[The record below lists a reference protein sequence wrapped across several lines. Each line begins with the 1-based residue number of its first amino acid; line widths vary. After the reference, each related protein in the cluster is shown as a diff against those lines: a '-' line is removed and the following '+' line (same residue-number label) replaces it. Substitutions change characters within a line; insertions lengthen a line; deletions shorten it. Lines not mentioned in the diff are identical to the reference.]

1 MSNEVSL
8 LGSVLY
14 KCLVFPES
22 FPTDLLDHFLSRFGD
37 GLQVL
42 GRFVTVRIVVLLIF
56 ESLDHYMSFFLAPAM
71 A

>member
-1 MSNEVSL
+1 MSL
-8 LGSVLY
+8 LGSLLY

-42 GRFVTVRIVVLLIF
+42 GKFVTVRTVILLIL
-56 ESLDHYMSFFLAPAM
+56 EV
-71 A
+71 